1 MEFTIK
7 NFEDEVLFKSNSL
20 DDLIPL
26 NIEGRLFVND
36 YEICYIYVLE
46 SISIRDVL
54 KVIKRKIK
62 NIEVRKYNLE
72 KEMKLLQLF
81 EIL

>member
-7 NFEDEVLFKSNSL
+7 NFEDEILFKSNSL

-26 NIEGRLFVND
+26 NIEGRLVVDD
-36 YEICYIYVLE
+36 YEVCYIYTFD
-46 SISIRDVL
+46 SISVREIL
-54 KVIKRKIK
+54 KVIKSKIK
-62 NIEVRKYNLE
+62 NVGVRKYNLE

-81 EIL
+81 ETL

>member
-20 DDLIPL
+20 DELIPL
-26 NIEGRLFVND
+26 DIEGRLFVGD
-36 YEICYIYVLE
+36 YEVCYIYVFE

-54 KVIKRKIK
+54 KVIKLKIK
-62 NIEVRKYNLE
+62 NIEARKYDLE

-81 EIL
+81 ETL